1 MINEIRYDKTY
12 ILFRDSLEI
21 GVMNFSKSDE
31 EYTYLTIVVEN
42 GFNKTT
48 KNFLLTK
55 EPFVD
60 DLDIESVNEILM
72 TNGLTFK
79 KYKD

>member
-12 ILFRDSLEI
+12 ILFREGIEI
-21 GVMNFSKSDE
+21 GVMNFSKSEE
-31 EYTYLTIVVEN
+31 EYTYLTIAIKN
-42 GFNKTT
+42 DSNKTT

-60 DLDIESVNEILM
+60 DLDVESVNEILM